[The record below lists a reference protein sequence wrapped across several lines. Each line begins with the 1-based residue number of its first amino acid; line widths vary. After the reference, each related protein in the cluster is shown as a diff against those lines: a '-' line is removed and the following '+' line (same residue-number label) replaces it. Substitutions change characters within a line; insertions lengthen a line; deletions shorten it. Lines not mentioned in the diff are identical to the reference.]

1 MAEENKDE
9 TYDVIVIGSGL
20 SGLFSALLLAR
31 AGKKVC
37 VLEKNQQ
44 YGGN

>member
-31 AGKKVC
+31 AGKRC
-37 VLEKNQQ
+37 V
-44 YGGN
+44 Y